1 MTILQQYEAAWRHF
15 DMIAKQ
21 RISSFNHYLIILGV
35 LLTASAAVKLGPMHA
50 VILGLLGV
58 ANMAS
63 PVLFWALDKRIC
75 RLLANLKDT
84 LYQLEETSDW
94 PAIFKPFHRDE
105 LEQQSSFNKATTYSG
120 VFWTIFLGHFVL
132 GFCLLLYAVGCP
144 KATAPTPAAQAP
156 QVGTPL
162 QSGQTPT
169 VAAPPM
175 QPSGSDPFGIQ
186 LPKPPPKK

>member
-1 MTILQQYEAAWRHF
+1 MTILQQYDAAWRHF

-50 VILGLLGV
+50 VILGFLGV
-58 ANMAS
+58 ANMAA

-84 LYQLEETSDW
+84 LYQLEETSEW
-94 PAIFKPFHRDE
+94 PAIFKPFHRDA
-105 LEQQSSFNKATTYSG
+105 LEQQGAFNKATTYSG

-132 GFCLLLYAVGCP
+132 GFVLLLYAVGCP
-144 KATAPTPAAQAP
+144 KATVPTPAVQAP
-156 QVGTPL
+156 QAGIPL
-162 QSGQTPT
+162 QSVQTPT

-175 QPSGSDPFGIQ
+175 QPSGNGPSGIQ
-186 LPKPPPKK
+186 TQTLPPQK

>member
-1 MTILQQYEAAWRHF
+1 MTILEQYDCAWRHF

-21 RISSFNHYLIILGV
+21 RISSFNHYLIVLGV

-58 ANMAS
+58 ANMAA

-94 PAIFKPFHRDE
+94 PAIFRPFHRDTI
-105 LEQQSSFNKATTYSG
+105 EQQGAFNKATTYSG

-132 GFCLLLYAVGCP
+132 GFALLLYAVGCP
-144 KATAPTPAAQAP
+144 KATAPTSTAQAL
-156 QVGTPL
+156 QAGIPL
-162 QSGQTPT
+162 QSVQTPT
-169 VAAPPM
+169 VAAPPK

-186 LPKPPPKK
+186 IPKPPPKK